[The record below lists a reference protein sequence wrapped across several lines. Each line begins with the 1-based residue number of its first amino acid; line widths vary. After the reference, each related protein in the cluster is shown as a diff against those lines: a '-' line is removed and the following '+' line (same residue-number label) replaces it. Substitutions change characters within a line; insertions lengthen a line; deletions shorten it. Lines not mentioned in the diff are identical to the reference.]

1 MAESACRVIQLDEGS
16 EVGLISSDEYIFN
29 QIGAS
34 VPLAPEDSQYDT
46 SSLPSQPLAVSE
58 KHRLLFVAHADGFL
72 VARTLDVI
80 QSAKDIK
87 EQGNGPSLREVC
99 VVNVL
104 IGKVH
109 ILVLSRDSEMVAACV
124 GGNIHFFLVNSLLNK
139 EQTPH
144 YTCSLNASEFVKDLK
159 WTITNG
165 KSYIVLSNNGNLY
178 HSLVGGSLQHVFDS
192 VDAVEWT
199 VNQSQ
204 IALARKNV
212 LSIVSPDFKETLSMS
227 LCFDTWIDGA
237 YDDYTVKVDSIRWVR
252 PDCIIL
258 GCLQV
263 TTSGTEENYLVQAV
277 SVKGGRFTDKS
288 SQPIVSS
295 FSELFPCINDDIV
308 TFGTGPHL
316 FLSYLRQCELGIICN
331 KKNIEQHI
339 NLIGWSN
346 GDLNSEV
353 AIIDFNREKWAPR
366 IPLQDNG
373 DDNLVVGLCID
384 RVSLY
389 EKVKFQKGVDDP
401 KELSPYCVIFCLTLE
416 GKLIMFHLASDS
428 DTPTDQGIVSS
439 DEDTFSGTSDV
450 RHDQLKV
457 DSETEQPKLKGSL
470 SRFQSQEV
478 RKNDQLQMEGSEEDP
493 KRNDFTDSKMGTP
506 PTLQGNTVVYT
517 DMKSLGAKTHE
528 PAGHQLQPLS
538 KQNPAAQTYMTF
550 VDAPTSTSPFQPSPK
565 ISSGGGS
572 NVSPKIEALPS
583 VPAGYQ
589 LQPLSK
595 QNPVAQTYTTFEDS
609 PTSTS
614 LFQPSP
620 KISSGREPNV
630 SSKIEALPSVPAGYQ
645 LQPLSKENPVAQT
658 YTTFVDAPT
667 STSSFQP
674 SPKISSGG
682 GPDVSSKIEA
692 LPSVPAGYQLQP
704 LSKQN
709 PVAQTYTTFEDSPTS
724 TSLFQPS
731 PKISSGREP
740 NVSSKIEALP
750 SVPAGHQLQ
759 PLSKETPVAQTYTT
773 FVDAPTSTSSFQ
785 PSPKISSG
793 GGPDVSP
800 KIEALPSV
808 RNSKLLFQQQIITDN
823 RVQSEMEK
831 YGTRSFTGKLTSEPS
846 LSKGSINIREMT
858 EQLDKLLKDIEETG
872 GFVDSTTGQ
881 TNSAVALCH
890 GLEALAVDCD
900 TWKSLM
906 KERHEEI
913 QDLLSK
919 TVQVLA
925 RKTYVEGIVKQTSDT
940 HYWDLWDR
948 QRLGYELDMKR
959 GNIIKIHQELTNQLI
974 QLEMHFNNLELNKFG
989 QRDGADVSHGGLQSR
1004 LREPRH
1010 LQSINSLQNT
1020 VRSQLV
1026 VAEQL
1031 SQCLS
1036 EQMALL
1042 NVDSPCP
1049 KQQNVKRD
1057 LFKTIGLP
1065 LDAASF
1071 NSPGNSSLKRL
1082 SVLSS
1087 SSSSKDQAQRNQTT
1101 GYKNLEPETAR
1112 RRRESLDRSWV
1123 AFEPHKT
1130 TVKRTVPREGRK
1142 SDIEKPLSIPR
1153 MLEESLVS
1161 QKERRT
1167 PSNFYP
1173 SRNKVVQDTLTVE
1186 DSKSSVSR
1194 FKWVDNDTKLFQTEG
1209 TVSYA
1214 KANLMPFSS
1223 PSISSKPLLGQS
1235 GAKAPGCPISERA
1248 VVRGSSSSDLHDTK
1262 SAALADSKDGRTNL
1276 GMPFT
1281 IPSMMP
1287 QSHVTET
1294 SVDRPT
1300 TQGIFTLSSKGM
1312 GAQFSQVSIAPE
1324 VPKLS
1329 GKALQLD
1336 GGSSQSHSGSEV
1348 ISFPASSSTTLFS
1361 SVSSVSAAPSV
1372 LPLPLSSITKSSP
1385 FADAYLSKPFQNPKS
1400 ISEAT
1405 KLTFPVSTSQ
1415 SSFLSSS
1422 STHFSEKTQIPV
1434 MPNGTSPQ
1442 LEELSP
1448 FAATSLM
1455 KPKIEVTAESATSV
1469 PVQHTSSFTFTP
1481 KLEDSLPQAAMT
1493 KISEEGK
1500 PQFNIGGASVPLPTS
1515 GFSLNLENAAVSEQK
1530 VKVQEE
1536 GKLNE
1541 QSGFGG
1547 VVFGEA
1553 KSVPNNQPEQPVSA
1567 IDGSPFTEKNEASG
1581 NAGYQ
1586 EDEMEEEAP
1595 EASPAAEIELGSL
1608 GGFGLGSSTPATP
1621 NRNPFGGSLGNPSAS
1636 PASSPFTMSSSGGEL
1651 FRPAS
1656 FSFSPTQLQQTTSQP
1671 AATSFG
1677 GFGSS
1682 TTPAGFGFAA
1692 NQAPSGG
1699 GFGQPAQVGQG
1710 QQALGSV
1717 LGSFGQSRQIGIG
1730 QPANSFAPVSGFG
1743 SDFAGSQSAGGFS
1756 NAATKSGGFAA
1767 LASNSGGFAAAAS
1780 AATGGLAT
1788 AHSGG
1793 FAGVAAP
1800 TGGFSGFAGAAGSGG
1815 GFNAAGGGGFGQQG
1829 SSFSA
1834 FGGTGAQPPAQ
1845 LFTQMRK

>member
-16 EVGLISSDEYIFN
+16 EANLISSDEYIFN

-34 VPLAPEDSQYDT
+34 VPLAPEDSQYD

-58 KHRLLFVAHADGFL
+58 KQRLLFVAHADGFL

-192 VDAVEWT
+192 VDAVEWS
-199 VNQSQ
+199 VNHSQ

-288 SQPIVSS
+288 SQPTVSS
-295 FSELFPCINDDIV
+295 FSELFSCIIDDIV
-308 TFGTGPHL
+308 PFGTGPHL

-331 KKNIEQHI
+331 KKNTDQHI

-389 EKVKFQKGVDDP
+389 EKFKFQKGVDEP

-517 DMKSLGAKTHE
+517 DMKSLGARTHE

-538 KQNPAAQTYMTF
+538 KQNPVAQTYTTF
-550 VDAPTSTSPFQPSPK
+550 VDAPTSASPFQPSPK

-572 NVSPKIEALPS
+572 NVTPKIEALPS

-614 LFQPSP
+614 P
-620 KISSGREPNV
+620 
-630 SSKIEALPSVPAGYQ
+630 
-645 LQPLSKENPVAQT
+645 
-658 YTTFVDAPT
+658 
-667 STSSFQP
+667 
-674 SPKISSGG
+674 
-682 GPDVSSKIEA
+682 
-692 LPSVPAGYQLQP
+692 
-704 LSKQN
+704 
-709 PVAQTYTTFEDSPTS
+709 
-724 TSLFQPS
+724 FQPS

-759 PLSKETPVAQTYTT
+759 PLSKENPVAQTYTT
-773 FVDAPTSTSSFQ
+773 FVDAPTSTSLFQ
-785 PSPKISSG
+785 PSSKISSG

-808 RNSKLLFQQQIITDN
+808 QNSKLLFQQQIIPDN

-831 YGTRSFTGKLTSEPS
+831 YGTRSFPGKLTSEPS

-900 TWKSLM
+900 TWKSIM

-1161 QKERRT
+1161 QQKERRT

-1173 SRNKVVQDTLTVE
+1173 SRNQVVQDTLTVE

-1209 TVSYA
+1209 TVSSA

-1235 GAKAPGCPISERA
+1235 GAKTPGYPISERA

-1262 SAALADSKDGRTNL
+1262 SAALADSKDGRTNS
-1276 GMPFT
+1276 GTPFT

-1361 SVSSVSAAPSV
+1361 SVSSVSAAPSM
-1372 LPLPLSSITKSSP
+1372 LPLTLSSITKSSP
-1385 FADAYLSKPFQNPKS
+1385 LADAYLSKPFQNPKS

-1405 KLTFPVSTSQ
+1405 KLTFPVATSQ
-1415 SSFLSSS
+1415 SSFSSSS

-1469 PVQHTSSFTFTP
+1469 PVQHTSSFTP
-1481 KLEDSLPQAAMT
+1481 KLEDSLPQAATT

-1541 QSGFGG
+1541 QSSFGG

-1567 IDGSPFTEKNEASG
+1567 IDGSPFTEKTEASG

-1595 EASPAAEIELGSL
+1595 EASPAAEIKLGSL

-1636 PASSPFTMSSSGGEL
+1636 PASSPFTMSSSSGEL

-1743 SDFAGSQSAGGFS
+1743 SGFAGSQSAGGFS

-1767 LASNSGGFAAAAS
+1767 LASNSGGFAAA
-1780 AATGGLAT
+1780 

-1834 FGGTGAQPPAQ
+1834 FGGTGTQPPAQ
-1845 LFTQMRK
+1845 LFTEMRK